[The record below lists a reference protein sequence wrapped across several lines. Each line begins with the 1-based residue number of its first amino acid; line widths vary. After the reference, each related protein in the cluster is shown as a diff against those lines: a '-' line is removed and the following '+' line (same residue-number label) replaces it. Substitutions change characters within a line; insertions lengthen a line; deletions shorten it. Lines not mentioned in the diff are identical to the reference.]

1 MKKLIIEVRKGQTEP
16 ETITTIP
23 FGAIRLISQIVP
35 KEPAAILEE
44 EGLNL
49 EEIIMLA
56 EKEGVTGM
64 LVEIK
69 KLKKTM
75 TIAIEK
81 LSETHRKA

>member
-44 EGLNL
+44 EWLKL